1 MRSLRVSPSRL
12 LGKLSR
18 SIINYL
24 RQRITNNDG
33 LSIALRY
40 QCQAMSQWN
49 SLIYLKFGLVI
60 KLSGGTIV
68 VCFGNWVEN
77 MDLNRS
83 LGEYLTSSVLTRARL
98 TTWISIPLLVFCC
111 VIYSTA
117 VIAKSPKVPLITVAK
132 AQSQAV
138 IKQVPLTGTVTSPK
152 VSRISAE
159 VSGHV
164 KTFNVDI
171 GDRVNK
177 GDVLL
182 RLDREMEA
190 LTLKA
195 YQAAT
200 LQATEELSEAR
211 RRYESGKRLREQ
223 NSISKEESDQR
234 HAQVKIL
241 EAALQRQQAEE
252 QKQQVVVKNH
262 TIRAP
267 FSGVVSEKLTEVGEW
282 IDTGKPVLTLIAMD
296 QLRIDFQAPQ
306 ELFTQVNNNSSLTIS
321 LDALKDKKF
330 SASVDAIVP
339 VSDPDA
345 RTFLIRAKIKE
356 NDINM
361 TPGMSAQ
368 GLLQLETGNDG
379 VVVSRDAI
387 IRYRDGRIT
396 VWVVKKQSDT
406 ATVEERHVKL
416 GHGFD
421 GKVSVVS
428 GLKVNEVVVIQ
439 GNESLKDGQ
448 TVRIHN
454 TP

>member
-1 MRSLRVSPSRL
+1 MVLLMLCIWNRVE
-12 LGKLSR
+12 
-18 SIINYL
+18 I
-24 RQRITNNDG
+24 
-33 LSIALRY
+33 
-40 QCQAMSQWN
+40 
-49 SLIYLKFGLVI
+49 
-60 KLSGGTIV
+60 
-68 VCFGNWVEN
+68 

-83 LGEYLTSSVLTRARL
+83 RGEYLTSSVLARAPL
-98 TTWISIPLLVFCC
+98 STWILIPLLAFSCA
-111 VIYSTA
+111 IYSTA
-117 VIAKSPKVPLITVAK
+117 VIAKSAKVPLITVAK

-159 VSGHV
+159 VSGQV
-164 KTFNVDI
+164 KTLKVDI

-182 RLDREMEA
+182 RLDREIEA

-195 YQAAT
+195 NQAAT
-200 LQATEELSEAR
+200 QQAKEELSEAT
-211 RRYESGKRLREQ
+211 RRYESGKRLRAQ
-223 NSISKEESDQR
+223 NSISQEEIDQR
-234 HAQVKIL
+234 QAQVKITD
-241 EAALQRQQAEE
+241 AAFKRQQAEE
-252 QKQQVVVKNH
+252 QKQQVVVDHH

-296 QLRIDFQAPQ
+296 ELNIDFQVPQ
-306 ELFTQVNNNSSLTIS
+306 ELYAQVNKDSPVTIT
-321 LDALKDKKF
+321 LDALKEKKLA
-330 SASVDAIVP
+330 ASIAAIVP

-345 RTFLIRAKIKE
+345 RTFLVRTKL
-356 NDINM
+356 DTPTINM

-368 GLLQLETGNDG
+368 GLLKLNTGNVG

-396 VWVVKKQSDT
+396 VWVVKQQGDN
-406 ATVEERHVKL
+406 ATVEERRVSL

-428 GLKVNEVVVIQ
+428 GLKVDEVVVIQ

-448 TVRIHN
+448 SVRISN
-454 TP
+454 KP